1 MRFIDFRQMEDNRRA
16 CVVLMCK
23 ILWDKNVYYRSVYDY
38 KRAKYCSYS
47 VNRSDNGTIS
57 IYDFDRGMLLYGN
70 GGVFLDC
77 NSSKYVIL
85 KRAGD
90 FINGYDNKTGK
101 YFVASIKGENV
112 TIFDYENSCYFSYSV
127 N

>member
-1 MRFIDFRQMEDNRRA
+1 MVI
-16 CVVLMCK
+16 
-23 ILWDKNVYYRSVYDY
+23 
-38 KRAKYCSYS
+38 
-47 VNRSDNGTIS
+47 
-57 IYDFDRGMLLYGN
+57 

-90 FINGYDNKTGK
+90 FINGYDNKTRK

-112 TIFDYENSCYFSYSV
+112 TIFDYENSSYFSYSV